1 MKPHEESI
9 TVQMAE
15 ALDDPEVQLA
25 KAIIEGNL
33 EAVKNSIKTIKEKNS
48 NVLQSINSSK
58 IHHIIPSKSFQA
70 ISLKDNSF
78 QCPYT
83 QFPLIK
89 NTVKP

>member
-33 EAVKNSIKTIKEKNS
+33 EAVKNSIKIIKEKNS
-48 NVLQSINSSK
+48 SVLQSINSSK
-58 IHHIIPSKSFQA
+58 IHHIIPSKSLQA
-70 ISLKDNSF
+70 IF
-78 QCPYT
+78 
-83 QFPLIK
+83 
-89 NTVKP
+89 